1 MAPSQATIS
10 ERVLRALLGST
21 LLCALFYGY
30 RLHQLGEVAL
40 SYLPWNL
47 LLAWIPL
54 GLSLG
59 LVALLRRRRWSDWL
73 TLLLTLVWVL
83 FLPNSFYLVSD
94 FIHLQEVA
102 TTNVLYDAVMFT
114 VFVFTGLLLGFS
126 SLYLVHRE
134 LLKRLPTRSA
144 ALVVAGLLLVCSF
157 AIYIGRDLRWNSWDV
172 LVSPAGL
179 LFDLSNRVT
188 QPTSW
193 NEMFSTVAI
202 FFALLGGMYYTGRQL
217 LSDGRPPVGRD
228 SQTHL

>member
-1 MAPSQATIS
+1 MTLPSRAIAS
-10 ERVLRALLGST
+10 RRVIRALLVST
-21 LLCALFYGY
+21 LLCAAFYGY
-30 RLHQLGEVAL
+30 RLLRLGEIAF

-47 LLAWIPL
+47 FLAWIPL
-54 GLSLG
+54 GLAVG
-59 LVALLRRRRWSDWL
+59 LVYMLQRRPWSDWL
-73 TLLLTLVWVL
+73 PLVLTLVWVL

-102 TTNVLYDAVMFT
+102 ATSLLYDAVMFT
-114 VFVFTGLLLGFS
+114 MFVFTGLLLGFS

-134 LLKRLPTRSA
+134 LLKRLPARSA
-144 ALVVAGLLLVCSF
+144 GAIVAALLAVCSF

-193 NEMFSTVAI
+193 SEMFSTVAI
-202 FFALLGGMYYTGRQL
+202 FFGLLGGMYYIGRQL
-217 LSDGRPPVGRD
+217 LYVDRTLAD
-228 SQTHL
+228 KEA